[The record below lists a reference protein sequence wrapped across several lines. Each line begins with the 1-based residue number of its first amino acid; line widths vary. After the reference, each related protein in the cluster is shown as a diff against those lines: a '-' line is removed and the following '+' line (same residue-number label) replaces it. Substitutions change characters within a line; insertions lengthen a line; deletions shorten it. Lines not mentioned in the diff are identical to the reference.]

1 MLAATTGPAAWPPWI
16 WWLILAAVIL
26 LVELAHPRWILIWFA
41 LGAAGS
47 SLASFLWPDL
57 FGVQLIVFIFV
68 SLGLMATARPITYHL
83 LFKQHPHLPMNIDAV
98 IGKQE
103 TCLTDIDNLQG
114 RGLIRVYGSAWHAV
128 SSRDDVKIKAG
139 ERVRIVDIRDLDLIV
154 EPVDV
159 TVRAESAA
167 SVTDNAS

>member
-47 SLASFLWPDL
+47 SVASLLWPHL
-57 FGVQLIVFIFV
+57 FGLQLIVFIVV
-68 SLGLMATARPITYHL
+68 SLGLMATARPITYRL
-83 LFKQHPHLPMNIDAV
+83 LFRQHPHLPMNIDAV

-103 TCLTDIDNLQG
+103 ICLTDIDNLQG
-114 RGLIRVYGSAWHAV
+114 RGLVRVYGSAWHAV
-128 SSRDDVKIKAG
+128 SYRDDVTIKAG
-139 ERVRIVDIRDLDLIV
+139 ARVRIVDIRDLDLIV

-159 TVRAESAA
+159 TVRVESAPTLPDQA
-167 SVTDNAS
+167 S